1 MATRVVIGGTFA
13 IIHKGHL
20 RLIEKAFRLGDM
32 VYIGLT
38 SDAYVLRHKITPIK
52 EYSKRKREL
61 HAIAKRFSG
70 KTGARFS
77 ISRIDDRY
85 GPSTTGNFDVIV
97 VSQETYGAARE
108 INRIRKAKGLKQL
121 KIVKVS
127 YALAYDKKP
136 ISSTRIAFGEIDE
149 EGGKV
154 A

>member
-1 MATRVVIGGTFA
+1 MTTRVVIGGTFS

-20 RLIEKAFRLGDM
+20 KLIEKAFRLGDR

-38 SDAYVLRHKITPIK
+38 SDAYVLRHKLMPIK
-52 EYSKRKREL
+52 EYSKRKSEL
-61 HAIAKRFSG
+61 YSIAKRFAE

-77 ISRIDDRY
+77 ISRINDRY

-97 VSQETYGAARE
+97 VSPETFSAARE
-108 INRIRKAKGLKQL
+108 INRISKAKGLRQL
-121 KIVKVS
+121 KIAKVS

-149 EGGKV
+149 EGRKV